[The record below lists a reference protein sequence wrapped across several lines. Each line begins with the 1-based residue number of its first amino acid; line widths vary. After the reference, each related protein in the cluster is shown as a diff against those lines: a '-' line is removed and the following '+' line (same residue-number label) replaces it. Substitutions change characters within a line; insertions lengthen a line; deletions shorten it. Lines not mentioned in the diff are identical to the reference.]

1 MFALFMD
8 ARASCI
14 STFSKSSRH
23 YFEHLT
29 TIDIITTRCLI
40 NIRERRKMRKSKYTF
55 FIGCPIVA
63 NNCSF
68 NLAPNT
74 SAQPLSAYT
83 KTGSKVTNAKRA
95 PKRGTAVAKPKPSS
109 DLKPRRHGKEVV
121 EGYGVDDTPRA
132 FARLIAQQTNKRPL
146 SGLDDGEDRKAKK
159 QKSAKATKA
168 AESEA
173 AAVPKIQPG
182 ERMSDYNA
190 RVDQA
195 IKVSGLIQK
204 GKAVEGIKER
214 RTKKEKQM
222 HKLYATWREEEKKI
236 QEQKE
241 EAAERQEEI
250 DEENAAKYGEEVN
263 QAFLGRKRRAIGESN
278 DKEGDIWAELK
289 AKRGQKAKIS
299 DVVQAPPELVK
310 PKEKFKPIRGAKVD
324 VANVPVAS
332 GSLKKR
338 EELGDAR
345 REVIERYRA
354 MMREQRGEGL

>member
-1 MFALFMD
+1 MP
-8 ARASCI
+8 
-14 STFSKSSRH
+14 TKH
-23 YFEHLT
+23 
-29 TIDIITTRCLI
+29 TRKTQ
-40 NIRERRKMRKSKYTF
+40 N
-55 FIGCPIVA
+55 A
-63 NNCSF
+63 NDF
-68 NLAPNT
+68 NLAPTT
-74 SAQPLSAYT
+74 SAQPLAAYT
-83 KTGSKVTNAKRA
+83 KTGSKKTNAKLA
-95 PKRGTAVAKPKPSS
+95 PKRGTAKAKPKPAS
-109 DLKPRRHGKEVV
+109 DLKPRRNRKDIV

-132 FARLIAQQTNKRPL
+132 FQRLIAQQTNKRHL
-146 SGLDDGEDRKAKK
+146 SGLDDGEDRRAKK
-159 QKSAKATKA
+159 PKTAAKAAKDAEAQA
-168 AESEA
+168 AEM
-173 AAVPKIQPG
+173 PKIQPG

-222 HKLYATWREEEKKI
+222 HKLYATWREEEAKI

-241 EAAERQEEI
+241 EAREKQEELE
-250 DEENAAKYGEEVN
+250 EENAAKYGEEVN
-263 QAFLGRKRRAIGESN
+263 SVFKGKRARAIGESN

-289 AKRGQKAKIS
+289 LKRGQKAKLN
-299 DVVQAPPELVK
+299 DVVQAPPELIKVR
-310 PKEKFKPIRGAKVD
+310 EKFKPIRGAKVD

-354 MMREQRGEGL
+354 MMREQRGDGL

>member
-1 MFALFMD
+1 
-8 ARASCI
+8 
-14 STFSKSSRH
+14 
-23 YFEHLT
+23 
-29 TIDIITTRCLI
+29 
-40 NIRERRKMRKSKYTF
+40 MRKSKYTSSLGAELF
-55 FIGCPIVA
+55 LT
-63 NNCSF
+63 NCSF

-74 SAQPLSAYT
+74 SAQPLASYT
-83 KTGSKVTNAKRA
+83 KTGSKATNAKRA
-95 PKRGTAVAKPKPSS
+95 PKRGTAVSKPKPSS

-132 FARLIAQQTNKRPL
+132 FARLIAQQTNKRHL

-173 AAVPKIQPG
+173 AAMPKIQPG

-263 QAFLGRKRRAIGESN
+263 QIFLGRKRKAIGESN

>member
-1 MFALFMD
+1 MPTKHTRKTQNANEYVSSALLLW
-8 ARASCI
+8 
-14 STFSKSSRH
+14 TF
-23 YFEHLT
+23 LT
-29 TIDIITTRCLI
+29 
-40 NIRERRKMRKSKYTF
+40 
-55 FIGCPIVA
+55 PP
-63 NNCSF
+63 SF
-68 NLAPNT
+68 NLAPTT
-74 SAQPLSAYT
+74 SAQPLAAYT
-83 KTGSKVTNAKRA
+83 KSGSKKANSKLA
-95 PKRGTAVAKPKPSS
+95 PKRGTAKAKPKPAS
-109 DLKPRRHGKEVV
+109 DLKPKRGNPKNVV

-132 FARLIAQQTNKRPL
+132 FARLIAQQTNKRQI

-159 QKSAKATKA
+159 AKTTKSAKDVAKEAEKA
-168 AESEA
+168 AA
-173 AAVPKIQPG
+173 MPKIQPG

-222 HKLYATWREEEKKI
+222 HKLYKSWREEEEKI

-241 EAAERQEEI
+241 EAREKQEEI
-250 DEENAAKYGEEVN
+250 DEENAAKYGEEV
-263 QAFLGRKRRAIGESN
+263 AFQGGKRSRAIGESN
-278 DKEGDIWAELK
+278 EKEEDIWAELK
-289 AKRGQKAKIS
+289 AKRGGKTKLN

-310 PKEKFKPIRGAKVD
+310 VREKFKPIRGAKVD
-324 VANVPVAS
+324 VSNVPVAS

-354 MMREQRGEGL
+354 MMREQRGDGL